1 MATRLTQWQIY
12 DKASRLRESLR
23 GLAPNDRMEII
34 GHALRELTS
43 QDAIYHS
50 CGNKFWNVTF
60 EVKKDEQNS

>member
-23 GLAPNDRMEII
+23 GLTPNDRMEII
-34 GHALRELTS
+34 GHALHELTP
-43 QDAIYHS
+43 QDVIYHS

>member
-23 GLAPNDRMEII
+23 GLTQNERMEII
-34 GHALRELTS
+34 GHALHELTPP
-43 QDAIYHS
+43 DVTCHS

-60 EVKKDEQNS
+60 EVKKDVLEP